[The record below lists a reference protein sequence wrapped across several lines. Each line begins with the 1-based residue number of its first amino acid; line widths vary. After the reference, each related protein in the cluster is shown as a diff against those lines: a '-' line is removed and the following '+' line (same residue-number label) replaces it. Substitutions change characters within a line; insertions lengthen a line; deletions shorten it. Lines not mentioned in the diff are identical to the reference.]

1 MESEQVS
8 RLLQEVNTGDPSAFE
23 SLVLLAYG
31 ELKRMA
37 ASLMR
42 GQINGHTL
50 QPTAL
55 VNEAYIRLVQGDS
68 RWDSKAHFF
77 GAAAR
82 AMRQVLV
89 AHARQK
95 SAKKRAGGAARVTF
109 HDLAIESAEPD
120 LDLMLLDEA
129 MTALARVDERLSR
142 VMELR
147 YFAGS
152 SLPEI
157 AELTGRSLATVKRD
171 WTYARAWL
179 YEYMSGGESASAGAA
194 CPA

>member
-1 MESEQVS
+1 MELEQVS
-8 RLLQEVNTGDPSAFE
+8 RLLEQVNTGDAKAFD
-23 SLVLLAYG
+23 SLVSLTYA
-31 ELKRMA
+31 ELRRMA
-37 ASLMR
+37 ASFMR
-42 GQINGHTL
+42 GQVNGHTL

-55 VNEAYIRLVQGDS
+55 VNEAYMRLIRGDG

-82 AMRQVLV
+82 AMRQILV

-95 SAKKRAGGAARVTF
+95 STQKRAGHAVRVTF
-109 HDLAIESAEPD
+109 HDLDIQAADPD
-120 LDLMLLDEA
+120 LDVVLLDEA
-129 MTALARVDERLSR
+129 MTALAQVDERFSR

-171 WTYARAWL
+171 WSYARAWL
-179 YEYMSGGESASAGAA
+179 YDYMNG
-194 CPA
+194 